1 MNGFVF
7 VVITH
12 HNRSSNKIEA
22 DDKNKNVYIWIKKLV
37 NEIPQTSTYVSKKV
51 TRNDDDTA

>member
-12 HNRSSNKIEA
+12 HNRNSNKIEA